1 MARAR
6 VGDGRRR
13 YGLDLTE
20 CWRRAKARILEASG
34 QSADVARAV
43 IEPVAR
49 ARRLAELA
57 APADMRLSL
66 ALGLGA
72 SPADLEQDKAGA
84 RLMLEAA
91 HKRLGIVGLRSGDSL
106 ELGASE
112 RMTDFL
118 RAWFDAATPG
128 AVSPGSPHTTPS
140 ETIRGATWN
149 RRLIPAPLPT
159 PPPSG
164 RVVEG
169 TARALPAAPARPPA
183 PGIETGPNLHAG
195 DDAEGCPSP

>member
-1 MARAR
+1 MKARKGPG
-6 VGDGRRR
+6 VRR

-34 QSADVARAV
+34 LNPDVARSV
-43 IEPVAR
+43 VEPVAR

-72 SPADLEQDKAGA
+72 SPADLETDKAGA

-118 RAWFDAATPG
+118 RAWFDAPTPP
-128 AVSPGSPHTTPS
+128 A
-140 ETIRGATWN
+140 
-149 RRLIPAPLPT
+149 PAPLP
-159 PPPSG
+159 PG
-164 RVVEG
+164 RVVET
-169 TARALPAAPARPPA
+169 TARALAPAPEPAPARDRNRP
-183 PGIETGPNLHAG
+183 
-195 DDAEGCPSP
+195 